1 MSDEVARW
9 AERDSRAGGARQA
22 ERAHY
27 PDRIDQIVPSFAAHD
42 AIGAH
47 VRHMRD
53 AIKRLGVESEVW
65 AIDSL
70 PEVRREA
77 RQLDTLPG
85 GAIPGTWL
93 VFHHS
98 IGTPAAEVFAGRREV
113 KILDYHNLTPGH
125 MLASWAPQV
134 QAEVDLGR
142 KQLDEL
148 APECFFALAD
158 SAYNEA
164 ELHEAGC
171 RRTRV
176 LPPLFDL
183 GTLDRATD
191 ADLARRLAAE
201 RRAGG
206 SDWLFV
212 GKVAP
217 HKAQHELVKALAV
230 YRRIFD
236 PDARLHLVG
245 TGMGEDYPRA
255 LERFARRLGVADAL
269 RMAGVVPPETL
280 ATYYRGA
287 DVFVSAS
294 EHEGF
299 GVPLVEAMHA
309 GIPVVARAF
318 AAVPET
324 VGTGGLLVDDPSP
337 MALAVAVHRVV
348 TDAVLRDALVGAG
361 RRRAAFFS
369 LERSVERVEQFVAEV
384 AALLAADSSRGRRG

>member
-1 MSDEVARW
+1 MSDEGARR
-9 AERDSRAGGARQA
+9 AGRDSRTGGARQA
-22 ERAHY
+22 ELAQY

-53 AIKRLGVESEVW
+53 AIRRLGVESDVW

-85 GAIPGTWL
+85 GAIPGT
-93 VFHHS
+93 
-98 IGTPAAEVFAGRREV
+98 PAAEVFAGRSEV

-142 KQLDEL
+142 KQLDKL

-171 RRTRV
+171 HRTRV

-183 GTLDRATD
+183 GILDRATD

-201 RRAGG
+201 RQTGG

-280 ATYYRGA
+280 ATYYRAA

-309 GIPVVARAF
+309 GTPVVARAF

-324 VGTGGLLVDDPSP
+324 VGTGGLLLDDPSP
-337 MALAVAVHRVV
+337 IALAVAVHRVV
-348 TDAVLRDALVGAG
+348 TDAVLRDALAGAG

-369 LERSVERVEQFVAEV
+369 LERGVERVEQFVAEV
-384 AALLAADSSRGRRG
+384 AALLAADGSRGRRG